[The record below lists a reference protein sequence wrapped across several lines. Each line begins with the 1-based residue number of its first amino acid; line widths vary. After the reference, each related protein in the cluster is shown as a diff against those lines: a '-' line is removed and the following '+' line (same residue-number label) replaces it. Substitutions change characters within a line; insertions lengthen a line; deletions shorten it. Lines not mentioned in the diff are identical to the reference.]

1 MTIVAIIDILH
12 GGTLYRGR
20 FVFAGLDDFLATI
33 SINFKSLF
41 RNDKLFRVQPAFN
54 THSNN
59 RISERET
66 LHSPAEKAKTQVI
79 LEEGYLLLFF
89 EQRQLY

>member
-1 MTIVAIIDILH
+1 MSLRASMTFLQPSAS
-12 GGTLYRGR
+12 TLR
-20 FVFAGLDDFLATI
+20 AC
-33 SINFKSLF
+33 FK
-41 RNDKLFRVQPAFN
+41 NDKLFRVQPAFD